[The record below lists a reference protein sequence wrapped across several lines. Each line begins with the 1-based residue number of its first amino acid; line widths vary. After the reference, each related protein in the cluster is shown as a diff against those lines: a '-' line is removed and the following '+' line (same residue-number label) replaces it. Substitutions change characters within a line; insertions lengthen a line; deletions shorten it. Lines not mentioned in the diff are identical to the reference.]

1 MIHFF
6 QIHPQGHSI
15 LSRNI
20 SYDEKT
26 EWSCIHD
33 INEEPGD
40 ITERIKDEHISSRR
54 KRKLQ
59 CDSDDE
65 SRNAL
70 GEESGDSD
78 DVLFSINRRQRTVR
92 SRLSLS
98 RLPPPPPSLI
108 HSNTSSTSNAHNSN
122 SSNNQQ
128 QQQQQQS
135 QQQQSTNQRPESFIP
150 DIWAA
155 EVTVHERAIRQNR
168 ARNSNAVTGYNYVY
182 AISSGV
188 LPAAAASRNS
198 NTESTGT
205 RLTESSSRRGRS
217 SFNDLATSTDGSST
231 SSSDS
236 PPYVPFERVRNLTIP
251 PKRNNYHRER
261 KIFQNPKKLMYYIQ
275 EPNKGKGFI
284 KEPSFSADGR
294 IVCSP
299 YDNGVRLL
307 GYSDSCCEYPRHFQ
321 EINSI
326 KQSPRTLHVIKELK
340 AHDDIVLST
349 KFSPR
354 EPLLVSGCKS
364 GKIVWYHPIL

>member
-1 MIHFF
+1 M
-6 QIHPQGHSI
+6 
-15 LSRNI
+15 
-20 SYDEKT
+20 
-26 EWSCIHD
+26 
-33 INEEPGD
+33 
-40 ITERIKDEHISSRR
+40 
-54 KRKLQ
+54 Q
-59 CDSDDE
+59 CESDDE
-65 SRNAL
+65 SRNVL

-92 SRLSLS
+92 SRLSLT
-98 RLPPPPPSLI
+98 RQPPPPPSFV
-108 HSNTSSTSNAHNSN
+108 HSTSSAANANTTNSA
-122 SSNNQQ
+122 NNQQ
-128 QQQQQQS
+128 QQQQT
-135 QQQQSTNQRPESFIP
+135 TNQRAESFIP

-188 LPAAAASRNS
+188 LPAAASVPRNTS
-198 NTESTGT
+198 V
-205 RLTESSSRRGRS
+205 ESSTAHSTEPSTRRGRS
-217 SFNDLATSTDGSST
+217 SFSELATSSDGSST

-236 PPYVPFERVRNLTIP
+236 PPYVPFERVRPLAIL
-251 PKRNNYHRER
+251 PKRKNYQLVR

-284 KEPSFSADGR
+284 KEPCFSSDGR
-294 IVCSP
+294 IICSP

-307 GYSDSCCEYPRHFQ
+307 GYSEICSEYPRHFQ
-321 EINSI
+321 EVHSI
-326 KQSPRTLHVIKELK
+326 KQTPRTLKVLKELT
-340 AHDDIVLST
+340 AHDDMVLST